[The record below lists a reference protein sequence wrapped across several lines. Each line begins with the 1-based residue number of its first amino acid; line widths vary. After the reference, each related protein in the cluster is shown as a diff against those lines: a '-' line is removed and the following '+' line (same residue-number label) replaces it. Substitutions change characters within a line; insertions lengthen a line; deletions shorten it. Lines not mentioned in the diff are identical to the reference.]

1 MRSRLLSLVALTGIA
16 AAAPSASAETSKGAL
31 RVSATVVRSCRV
43 AADAPSVRV
52 DCGTTPQPVRVVRAP
67 ATTQPSSPTTQQPP
81 RSITIEF

>member
-1 MRSRLLSLVALTGIA
+1 MRSRLFILVTGAVALLS
-16 AAAPSASAETSKGAL
+16 PSASAETSKGAA

-43 AADAPSVRV
+43 AADAPPVRV

-67 ATTQPSSPTTQQPP
+67 ATTQPSGPTTQQAP